1 MGAGVDGTQQC
12 CVAEWSYILRGWN
25 AVMFLYNAVG
35 VVSLLSAYVIFG
47 WGWVSSLGSAALW
60 VVATGGVVVVIKL

>member
-1 MGAGVDGTQQC
+1 MDGMQQC

-35 VVSLLSAYVIFG
+35 VVSLCQLMLFSAGGGFHRLGVQHCG
-47 WGWVSSLGSAALW
+47 WS
-60 VVATGGVVVVIKL
+60 VVATGGVVVVINL